1 MSIKLIAIDLDD
13 TLLNSKITVSPRNV
27 AAIKK
32 AKAAGITIMI
42 ATGRMYI
49 SAKKFADLLELDVP
63 IVTYNGALVKGSRSG
78 KMYYEHPL
86 ELDTA
91 LELLA
96 YCQEKHYYIQAYQ
109 GSQLLVYEHNAFSKR
124 YTEISGISATAVGEA
139 LYHIDIAP
147 YKLLVMTKTEEFK
160 AAWQDIETRF
170 QGKVGVTSSKDNF
183 LELMSPGVN
192 KWNAVK
198 AIGLLYHIRADE
210 IMCIG
215 DSNNDLGM
223 IKNAGFGVAMGNGK
237 DEVKR
242 VAKFVTAT
250 NDEDGVAVAIEKV
263 LVNQQK
269 KNS

>member
-13 TLLNSKITVSPRNV
+13 TLLTSKITISPRNV

-32 AKAAGITIMI
+32 AQEAGITIMI
-42 ATGRMYI
+42 ATGRMYV
-49 SAKKFADLLELDVP
+49 SAKKFANLLGLDVP
-63 IVTYNGALVKGSRSG
+63 IVTYNGALVKGSQSE
-78 KMYYEHPL
+78 KLYYEHPL
-86 ELDTA
+86 ELNTA

-96 YCQEKHYYIQAYQ
+96 YCQTKHYYIQAYQ
-109 GSQLLVYEHNAFSKR
+109 GGQLLVYEHNAFSKR
-124 YTEISGISATAVGEA
+124 YTEISGIDATAVGDA
-139 LYHIDIAP
+139 LYHIDKEP
-147 YKLLVMTKTEEFK
+147 YKLLVMTKTEEFN
-160 AAWQDIETRF
+160 AAWKDISVKF
-170 QGKVGVTSSKDNF
+170 QGKVDVTSSKDNF

-198 AIGLLYHIRADE
+198 AVGLLYHIRADE

-223 IKNAGFGVAMGNGK
+223 IKNAGLGVAMGNAK
-237 DEVKR
+237 EAVKKA
-242 VAKFVTAT
+242 AKFVTAT
-250 NDEDGVAVAIEKV
+250 NDEDGVAIAIEKV